1 MLRLFDMLFPP
12 REDEATLRGISDDDF
27 LSLIAPRLVG
37 MTRPGTVVL
46 LPFKNTGVRG
56 AIHEAKYHGSS
67 RAFKLLALALTEYLS
82 GADDVGHRIRVV
94 PIPLGKERRKERGFN
109 QIEVVIQKALR
120 TLGEEGKAFILE
132 PDLLSRTRET
142 VSQVSLA
149 RDAREENMRGAFIA
163 SRKLRGTGGTAAH
176 VLDPAYTYIVID
188 DVLTTG
194 ATLQSAIDALRVA
207 GATHIIPLALAH

>member
-1 MLRLFDMLFPP
+1 MLRLFDVLFPP
-12 REDEATLRGISDDDF
+12 REDEAALQGISDDDF

-67 RAFKLLALALTEYLS
+67 RAFKLLALALTEYLRDI
-82 GADDVGHRIRVV
+82 DDVGRTTSYIV
-94 PIPLGKERRKERGFN
+94 PVPLGKARKKERGFN
-109 QIEVVIQKALR
+109 QIEEVVRKALR
-120 TLGEEGKAFILE
+120 TLGKEGKTFTLE

-149 RDAREENMRGAFIA
+149 RDAREENMRGAFSA
-163 SRKLRGTGGTAAH
+163 THPANPAH
-176 VLDPAYTYIVID
+176 TYIVID

-194 ATLQSAIDALRVA
+194 ATLQAAIDALRVA

>member
-12 REDEATLRGISDDDF
+12 REDEAALQGISDDDF

-82 GADDVGHRIRVV
+82 GADDVEHRKSNIRIIPV
-94 PIPLGKERRKERGFN
+94 PLGKARRKERGFN
-109 QIEVVIQKALR
+109 QIEEVVRKALR
-120 TLGEEGKAFILE
+120 TLGKEGKAFTLE
-132 PDLLSRTRET
+132 PDLLIRTRET

-149 RDAREENMRGAFIA
+149 RDAREENMRGAFACLPAGRA
-163 SRKLRGTGGTAAH
+163 S
-176 VLDPAYTYIVID
+176 LDPAYTYIVID